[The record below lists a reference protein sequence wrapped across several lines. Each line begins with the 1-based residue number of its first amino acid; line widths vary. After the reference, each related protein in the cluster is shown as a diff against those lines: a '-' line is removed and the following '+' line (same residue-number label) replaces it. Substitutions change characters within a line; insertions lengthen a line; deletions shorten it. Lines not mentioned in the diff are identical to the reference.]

1 MENFVKVHVM
11 HCGDVNMDRA
21 IPYREKSWHPMPHSG
36 LFRSKSKR
44 VTVPVSAYL
53 IEHPKGHVLVDTGW
67 HEAVRSDLRG
77 HFGFINWLAFRA
89 TLPEGAAIH
98 EQLAARGIHPRD
110 LEYVVLSHLHAD
122 HVSGLPHVQEAK
134 KIITSK
140 LEWEAAHRE
149 FLSGYRKNMWS
160 GIPIDPFELEPIP
173 FGPYGMGRDLFGDG
187 LLTLVFTPGHTRG
200 LVSVLAKTEGG
211 YVLLASDV
219 GYSTRSWEEFV
230 LPGVLVNEEQGIASL
245 RWVQE
250 FSKRED
256 CIAVIAYH
264 DPNVV
269 PRSY

>member
-11 HCGDVNMDRA
+11 HCGYVKMDRA
-21 IPYREKSWHPMPHSG
+21 IPYEEKTWHPMPQSG
-36 LFRSKSKR
+36 LFRSKSKQ
-44 VTVPVSAYL
+44 VTMPCSAYL
-53 IEHPKGHVLVDTGW
+53 IEHPKGLVLVDTGW
-67 HEAVRSDLRG
+67 NEAVRSDQLG
-77 HFGFINWLAFRA
+77 HLGFFNWSAFRA

-98 EQLAARGIHPRD
+98 EQLAARGVHPRD
-110 LEYVVLSHLHAD
+110 LDYVVLSHLHAD

-134 KIITSK
+134 KLITTK
-140 LEWEAAHRE
+140 PEWEAAHRE
-149 FLSGYRKNMWS
+149 IFTGYRKTMWS
-160 GIPIDPFELEPIP
+160 GIPIETFELEPIP
-173 FGPYGMGRDLFGDG
+173 FGPYGKGLDLFGDG
-187 LLTLVFTPGHTRG
+187 LLYLVFTPGHTRG
-200 LVSVLAKTEGG
+200 LVSILAKTEQG

-219 GYSTRSWEEFV
+219 GYSARSWEEFV
-230 LPGVLVNEEQGIASL
+230 LPGGLVNREQGIASL